1 MTSNRPSRIQQQ
13 MYTRERRGIFRSNE
27 GFDTIAAS
35 SGLDPGFIKKVLHP
49 FCVYDAPAE
58 LASRGE
64 KDEARYPQ
72 ALHLF
77 HADMGQLVLGRS
89 IYQAADFT
97 GLRSAFFTH
106 NYIVPAERAAEAVKD
121 YPSLLN
127 ADFAGSYDIEQGT
140 ELPELERIPAAAEA
154 GRPASPT
161 NLLASLGIDE
171 KMFKQLLFAVMSSV
185 VTRRK
190 VFVALDVAA
199 EELSET
205 ALQLVGVL
213 YGSLPYAYR
222 RALGFLTFSKEPLN
236 RKGIH
241 LTFVEQGSLR
251 PNDRNID
258 KDYTF
263 DLASKRVTN
272 VDLDLG
278 KQPYLSFAWSN
289 LEQPERA
296 EAFFAFAEQMLEGMD
311 TQRHTAIASCHEL
324 AVLFQIEEGS
334 DSLYM
339 QNRVGALRSML
350 DYLTPEG
357 AVQSK
362 QRLAELFRG
371 CFQREYERVKQGEI
385 PDPSIVKCFMEYE
398 ALAGAALGSDL
409 IGYLI
414 RSLHEAH
421 QGKGS
426 DRMEA
431 YYALIE
437 GSDSVSR
444 TFFETLLR
452 GGKTVDLFFPYIRQ
466 KFQETVRAE
475 ELVKLAL
482 HWSSRHPVLLRK
494 AEFTELAAGQL
505 AEKLRHDAEPV
516 SAVNAVLDTGDR
528 LLAEKGRPAEDMLLF
543 MEQLSYAANV
553 FLLTELNLEQTRQE
567 AFLQI
572 GFLAHPDEVREWAAR
587 YPPQVQSTANVML
600 SAYRWFRDDEP
611 DESIFDGLSPAELDR
626 LQQLGRRWL
635 QKDLGPSRFGKLV
648 LAFCRDADKA
658 LIEYG
663 ALLHYLHQHAPDR
676 ETVYQFMNW
685 SEKQRFFSRGRKLEP
700 GYAAAVVAYF
710 KKYDQ
715 DAFKNRTNR
724 KLYFEQAG
732 APLQAVYDKARS
744 ELSPPIVRWLRRN
757 RQAMVWFAAIILV
770 IGGIA
775 GGLAASGIFDS
786 GKPAVADHTASEP
799 EPPRPEEQATKL
811 EPQVY
816 ARQVEDFVD
825 GELKATTELVF
836 EFGTEAECAAFQAGA
851 ITLKLE
857 GGAEQTYTDRSV
869 QHLCSSGAGAEGT
882 PPDGSAGAGSGSG
895 GSAGSR
901 DASGADS
908 SATSAGQQDQNG
920 GGRGEAG
927 DSSVSKA
934 GLPGEGDSAQPDAA
948 AGESSQGDTSPG
960 DTSPGDTSPGDTP
973 TGDAAPG
980 DTPPAPPAG
989 GANGAAGAD
998 SANPARQRTYQA
1010 IVSLGEEVDI
1020 GKISEVLVNQKIV
1033 QYIEK

>member
-1 MTSNRPSRIQQQ
+1 

-35 SGLDPGFIKKVLHP
+35 SGLDTGFIKKVLHP
-49 FCVYDAPAE
+49 FCVYDVPAE
-58 LASRGE
+58 LAARGK

-106 NYIVPAERAAEAVKD
+106 NYVVPAERAAEAVKD

-140 ELPELERIPAAAEA
+140 DLPELERIPAAAEE
-154 GRPASPT
+154 RRSASPIA
-161 NLLASLGIDE
+161 LLASLGIDE
-171 KMFKQLLFAVMSSV
+171 KLFKQLLFAVMSSI

-190 VFVALDVAA
+190 VFVALDIAV
-199 EELSET
+199 EELSEA

-213 YGSLPYAYR
+213 YGSLPYVYR
-222 RALGFLTFSKEPLN
+222 RRLGFLTFSQEPQS

-263 DLASKRVTN
+263 DLASRRVTN

-289 LEQPERA
+289 LAQPERA
-296 EAFFAFAEQMLEGMD
+296 EAFYVFAEQMLEGMD
-311 TQRHTAIASCHEL
+311 SQRHTAIASCHEL
-324 AVLFQIEEGS
+324 AVLYQIEEGT

-350 DYLTPEG
+350 DYLAPEG

-362 QRLAELFRG
+362 QRLTELLRR
-371 CFQREYERVKQGEI
+371 CFEREVERVKQGEM
-385 PDPSIVKCFMEYE
+385 PDPAIVKCFMEYE
-398 ALAGAALGSDL
+398 ALAGSALGSDL

-414 RSLHEAH
+414 RSLYEAS
-421 QGKGS
+421 QAKGRE
-426 DRMEA
+426 RMEA
-431 YYALIE
+431 YYTLIE
-437 GSDSVSR
+437 GSASVSR
-444 TFFETLLR
+444 PFFDTLLR
-452 GGKTVDLFFPYIRQ
+452 GGKTVDLFYPYIRQ
-466 KFQETVRAE
+466 KFQEIVRAE
-475 ELVKLAL
+475 ELVKLAH
-482 HWSSRHPVLLRK
+482 HWSSQHPVLLSK

-516 SAVNAVLDTGDR
+516 SAVNAVLDTVDR
-528 LLAEKGRPAEDMLLF
+528 LLAEEGRPAGEDMLLF
-543 MEQLSYAANV
+543 MEKLTYAANV

-600 SAYRWFRDDEP
+600 SAYRWFQDAEP
-611 DESIFDGLSPAELDR
+611 DKSIFNGLSPSELDR

-635 QKDLGPSRFGKLV
+635 QQDLGPSRFGRLV
-648 LAFCRDADKA
+648 LAFCRDADQG

-663 ALLHYLHQHAPDR
+663 ALLHYLHQHAPDK
-676 ETVYQFMNW
+676 ETVYQFMSW

-700 GYAAAVVAYF
+700 GFAAAVVAYF
-710 KKYDQ
+710 KKYDR

-732 APLQAVYDKARS
+732 APLQAVYDKARN

-757 RQAMVWFAAIILV
+757 RKAMVWCAAAILV

-775 GGLAASGIFDS
+775 GGLASSGVFDS
-786 GKPAVADHTASEP
+786 GKPAVADNTAADSTP
-799 EPPRPEEQATKL
+799 TTEQPAEKL

-816 ARQVEDFVD
+816 ARQSEDFVD
-825 GELKATTELVF
+825 GELQPMTKLVF
-836 EFGTEAECAAFQAGA
+836 EFETEAECAAFQAGT
-851 ITLKLE
+851 ITVKLE
-857 GGAEQTYTDRSV
+857 GGTEHTYPDRSV
-869 QHLCSSGAGAEGT
+869 QHLCSSGAGTEGT
-882 PPDGSAGAGSGSG
+882 PPGSSSDAGTDTAGSPDAG
-895 GSAGSR
+895 GTESSDGKAGS
-901 DASGADS
+901 SGEEDIAQREEVTDS
-908 SATSAGQQDQNG
+908 IQ
-920 GGRGEAG
+920 
-927 DSSVSKA
+927 
-934 GLPGEGDSAQPDAA
+934 
-948 AGESSQGDTSPG
+948 
-960 DTSPGDTSPGDTP
+960 
-973 TGDAAPG
+973 
-980 DTPPAPPAG
+980 
-989 GANGAAGAD
+989 
-998 SANPARQRTYQA
+998 PARQRIYQA
-1010 IVSLGEEVDI
+1010 IVSLGEEVELRQ
-1020 GKISEVLVNQKIV
+1020 ISEVLVNQQRVEYVKS
-1033 QYIEK
+1033 IEK

>member
-1 MTSNRPSRIQQQ
+1 

>member
-1 MTSNRPSRIQQQ
+1 
-13 MYTRERRGIFRSNE
+13 MYTRERRGIFRPNE
-27 GFDTIAAS
+27 GFDTIAKS
-35 SGLDPGFIKKVLHP
+35 DGLDPGFIKKVLHP

-58 LASRGE
+58 LAARGE

-127 ADFAGSYDIEQGT
+127 AAFAGSYDIEQGM
-140 ELPELERIPAAAEA
+140 ELPELEQLPAAAEA
-154 GRPASPT
+154 RRPASPSA
-161 NLLASLGIDE
+161 LLAGLGIDE
-171 KMFKQLLFAVMSSV
+171 KMFKQLLFAVMSSI

-190 VFVALDVAA
+190 VFVALDVAV

-205 ALQLVGVL
+205 ATQLVGVL

-222 RALGFLTFSKEPLN
+222 RALGFLTFSKEPQS

-272 VDLDLG
+272 VDIDLA

-296 EAFFAFAEQMLEGMD
+296 EAFYAFAEQMLQGMD
-311 TQRHTAIASCHEL
+311 SQRHTAIVSCHEL
-324 AVLFQIEEGS
+324 AVLVQIEEGS

-339 QNRVGALRSML
+339 QNRGGALRSML
-350 DYLTPEG
+350 DYLAPEG

-362 QRLAELFRG
+362 PRLAELFRR
-371 CFQREYERVKQGEI
+371 CFGREYEMVKQGET
-385 PDPSIVKCFMEYE
+385 PDPALVKCFMEYE
-398 ALAGAALGSDL
+398 ALAGETAALGSDL

-414 RSLHEAH
+414 RSLYEASLV
-421 QGKGS
+421 KGRE
-426 DRMEA
+426 RMEA

-437 GSDSVSR
+437 GSDTVSQP
-444 TFFETLLR
+444 FFDTLLR
-452 GGKTVDLFFPYIRQ
+452 GGKTVDLFFPYLQQ

-475 ELVKLAL
+475 EIVKLAH
-482 HWSSRHPVLLRK
+482 HWSSQHPVLLGK
-494 AEFTELAAGQL
+494 AEFTDLAAGQL
-505 AEKLRHDAEPV
+505 TEKLRHDAEPV
-516 SAVNAVLDTGDR
+516 SDVNAVLDTVDR
-528 LLAEKGRPAEDMLLF
+528 LLAEEGRPAGEDMLLF

-587 YPPQVQSTANVML
+587 YPPQVQSTATVML
-600 SAYRWFRDDEP
+600 SAYRWFRDAEP
-611 DESIFDGLSPAELDR
+611 DESIFDGLSPSELDR

-635 QKDLGPSRFGKLV
+635 QKDLGPSRFGRLV
-648 LAFCRDADKA
+648 LAFCRDAEKG

-663 ALLHYLHQHAPDR
+663 ALLHYLQQYAPDR

-685 SEKQRFFSRGRKLEP
+685 SEKQRLFSRGRKLEP
-700 GYAAAVVAYF
+700 GYAAALVAYF
-710 KKYDQ
+710 KKYDR
-715 DAFKNRTNR
+715 DAFKNRMNR

-732 APLQAVYDKARS
+732 APLQAVYDKARG

-757 RQAMVWFAAIILV
+757 RKAMVWFTAVVLV

-775 GGLAASGIFDS
+775 GGLAASGVFDS
-786 GKPAVADHTASEP
+786 GKPAVADNTVADP
-799 EPPRPEEQATKL
+799 APATQQPAEKL

-816 ARQVEDFVD
+816 ARQIEDFVD
-825 GELKATTELVF
+825 GELKPTTELVF
-836 EFGTEAECAAFQAGA
+836 EFGTEAECAAFQAGT
-851 ITLKLE
+851 ITVKLE
-857 GGAEQTYTDRSV
+857 GGTEHTYTDRSV

-882 PPDGSAGAGSGSG
+882 PPGGSSGAGTD
-895 GSAGSR
+895 SAGSPGEG
-901 DASGADS
+901 AADS
-908 SATSAGQQDQNG
+908 SSTSAEQQDQNG
-920 GGRGEAG
+920 GDGNLT
-927 DSSVSKA
+927 DSSGSPE
-934 GLPGEGDSAQPDAA
+934 GSSGGEDSTQPDEKA
-948 AGESSQGDTSPG
+948 
-960 DTSPGDTSPGDTP
+960 GDTSPGDTP
-973 TGDAAPG
+973 PGEAAPP
-980 DTPPAPPAG
+980 TG
-989 GANGAAGAD
+989 GADGSAGAD
-998 SANPARQRTYQA
+998 SAKPDRQRTYQA
-1010 IVSLGEEVDI
+1010 IVSLGEDVEI
-1020 GKISEVLVNQKIV
+1020 GKIREVLVNQMRV
-1033 QYIEK
+1033 EYIEK

>member
-1 MTSNRPSRIQQQ
+1 MTSSRSSRIQQQ
-13 MYTRERRGIFRSNE
+13 MYTRERRGIFRPNE

-35 SGLDPGFIKKVLHP
+35 GGLDTGFIKKVLHP

-58 LASRGE
+58 LASLGE

-106 NYIVPAERAAEAVKD
+106 NFIVPAERAADAVKD

-127 ADFAGSYDIEQGT
+127 ADFASSYDIEQGT
-140 ELPELERIPAAAEA
+140 ELPELEKIPSAAEA
-154 GRPASPT
+154 RRPASPT
-161 NLLASLGIDE
+161 ALLARLGIDE

-190 VFVALDVAA
+190 VFVALDVAV

-222 RALGFLTFSKEPLN
+222 RALGFLTFSKEPQS

-272 VDLDLG
+272 VDIDLG

-289 LEQPERA
+289 LEQPVRA
-296 EAFFAFAEQMLEGMD
+296 EAFYVFHEQMLEGMD
-311 TQRHTAIASCHEL
+311 SQRHTAIASCHEL

-334 DSLYM
+334 DSFYT

-350 DYLTPEG
+350 DYLAPEG
-357 AVQSK
+357 AAESK
-362 QRLAELFRG
+362 RRLAELFRG
-371 CFQREYERVKQGEI
+371 CFQREYELVKQGGT
-385 PDPSIVKCFMEYE
+385 PDPAIVKCFMEYE
-398 ALAGAALGSDL
+398 ALAGSALGSDL

-414 RSLHEAH
+414 RSLYEASES
-421 QGKGS
+421 KGRE
-426 DRMEA
+426 RMEA

-437 GSDSVSR
+437 GSDSVSKP
-444 TFFETLLR
+444 FFDTLLR
-452 GGKTVDLFFPYIRQ
+452 GGKTVELFFPYMRQ
-466 KFQETVRAE
+466 KFQEIVRADD
-475 ELVKLAL
+475 LLKLAH
-482 HWSSRHPVLLRK
+482 HWSSQHPVLLLK
-494 AEFTELAAGQL
+494 TEFTELAAGQL
-505 AEKLRHDAEPV
+505 AEKLRHDVEPV
-516 SAVNAVLDTGDR
+516 SAVNAVLDMADR
-528 LLAEKGRPAEDMLLF
+528 LLAEEGRPASEDMLIF

-572 GFLAHPDEVREWAAR
+572 GFLAHPGEVREWAAR
-587 YPPQVQSTANVML
+587 YPPHVQSTADVML
-600 SAYRWFRDDEP
+600 SAYRWFRDAEP

-635 QKDLGPSRFGKLV
+635 QKDLGPSCFGRLV
-648 LAFCRDADKA
+648 LAFCRDANTG

-663 ALLHYLHQHAPDR
+663 ALLHYLHQHAPDK
-676 ETVYQFMNW
+676 ETVYRFMNW

-732 APLQAVYDKARS
+732 APLQAVYVKARS

-757 RQAMVWFAAIILV
+757 RKAMVWFVAILLL
-770 IGGIA
+770 IGGIG
-775 GGLAASGIFDS
+775 GGLAASGVFDS
-786 GKPAVADHTASEP
+786 GKPAVAGNNAADPEP
-799 EPPRPEEQATKL
+799 ETQQPAEKL

-816 ARQVEDFVD
+816 ARQNEDFVD
-825 GELKATTELVF
+825 GELKPTTELVF
-836 EFGTEAECAAFQAGA
+836 EFGTEAECAAFQAGT
-851 ITLKLE
+851 ITVKLE
-857 GGAEQTYTDRSV
+857 GGTEHTYTDRSV
-869 QHLCSSGAGAEGT
+869 QHLCSSGAASGAGPEGT
-882 PPDGSAGAGSGSG
+882 PPGSSSGAGTDSAGTTGAG
-895 GSAGSR
+895 A
-901 DASGADS
+901 ADS
-908 SATSAGQQDQNG
+908 TSTSAEQQDQNG
-920 GGRGEAG
+920 GGNTQSA
-927 DSSVSKA
+927 DSPDNKA
-934 GLPGEGDSAQPDAA
+934 GMAGGGDSAQPDEM
-948 AGESSQGDTSPG
+948 AGDKPSEDKPS
-960 DTSPGDTSPGDTP
+960 GDTSPGDTP
-973 TGDAAPG
+973 LG
-980 DTPPAPPAG
+980 DTPPGEAAPPAG
-989 GANGAAGAD
+989 GADGSAGAD
-998 SANPARQRTYQA
+998 SVQPARQRSYQA
-1010 IVSLGEEVDI
+1010 VVSLGEEIEI

-1033 QYIEK
+1033 EYIEK

>member
-1 MTSNRPSRIQQQ
+1 MTSNRSSRIQQQ

-27 GFDTIAAS
+27 GFDTIAVS
-35 SGLDPGFIKKVLHP
+35 GGLDTGFIKKVLHP

-58 LASRGE
+58 LAARGE

-77 HADMGQLVLGRS
+77 HAEMGQLVLGRS

-106 NYIVPAERAAEAVKD
+106 NYIMPADQAAEAVKD

-127 ADFAGSYDIEQGT
+127 ADFGGSYDIEQGT

-154 GRPASPT
+154 RRPASPAS
-161 NLLASLGIDE
+161 LLASLGIDE
-171 KMFKQLLFAVMSSV
+171 KMFKKLLFAVISSV

-190 VFVALDVAA
+190 VFVALDVAV

-222 RALGFLTFSKEPLN
+222 RAFGFLTFSKEPQS

-251 PNDRNID
+251 PNDRSID

-272 VDLDLG
+272 VDIDLG

-289 LEQPERA
+289 LDQPGRA
-296 EAFFAFAEQMLEGMD
+296 EAFYVFHEQMLEGMD
-311 TQRHTAIASCHEL
+311 SQRHTAIASCHEL
-324 AVLFQIEEGS
+324 AVLYQIEEGS
-334 DSLYM
+334 DSVYM

-350 DYLTPEG
+350 DYLAPEG

-362 QRLAELFRG
+362 RRLAELFRG
-371 CFQREYERVKQGEI
+371 GFQREYELVKQGEM
-385 PDPSIVKCFMEYE
+385 PDPAIVKCFMEFE

-409 IGYLI
+409 LGYLI
-414 RSLHEAH
+414 RSLYEAN
-421 QGKGS
+421 QAKS
-426 DRMEA
+426 RERTEA

-437 GSDSVSR
+437 GSDSVSKP
-444 TFFETLLR
+444 FFDTLLR
-452 GGKTVDLFFPYIRQ
+452 GGKTVELFFPYMRQ
-466 KFQETVRAE
+466 KFQEIVRAE
-475 ELVKLAL
+475 ELVKLAH
-482 HWSSRHPVLLRK
+482 HWSSQHPVLLRK

-516 SAVNAVLDTGDR
+516 SAVNAVLDTVDR
-528 LLAEKGRPAEDMLLF
+528 LLAEKGRIAGEDMLLL

-572 GFLAHPDEVREWAAR
+572 GFLAHPGEVREWVAR
-587 YPPQVQSTANVML
+587 YSPQVQSTANVML
-600 SAYRWFRDDEP
+600 AAYRWFRDAEP
-611 DESIFDGLSPAELDR
+611 DESIFGGLSPAELDR

-635 QKDLGPSRFGKLV
+635 QKDLEPSRFRRLV
-648 LAFCRDADKA
+648 LAFYRDADTG

-663 ALLHYLHQHAPDR
+663 ALLHYLHLHAPNR
-676 ETVYQFMNW
+676 ETVYLFMNW
-685 SEKQRFFSRGRKLEP
+685 SEKQRLFSRERKLEP

-732 APLQAVYDKARS
+732 APLQAAYVKARS

-757 RQAMVWFAAIILV
+757 RKAMVWFATAILV
-770 IGGIA
+770 IG
-775 GGLAASGIFDS
+775 GGLAASGVFDS
-786 GKPAVADHTASEP
+786 GKPAVADITASNPAPSPQE
-799 EPPRPEEQATKL
+799 RTNKI

-816 ARQVEDFVD
+816 ARQVEDSVD
-825 GELKATTELVF
+825 GEWKPTTELVF
-836 EFGTEAECAAFQAGA
+836 EFGTEAECSAFQAGT

-857 GGAEQTYTDRSV
+857 GGPEQTYKDRPV
-869 QHLCSSGAGAEGT
+869 QHLCSSGAASSST
-882 PPDGSAGAGSGSG
+882 SG
-895 GSAGSR
+895 G
-901 DASGADS
+901 
-908 SATSAGQQDQNG
+908 QQAQNG
-920 GGRGEAG
+920 GGSGQPA
-927 DSSVSKA
+927 DSSDSK
-934 GLPGEGDSAQPDAA
+934 PGSTGEEDSAQPNETVGA
-948 AGESSQGDTSPG
+948 
-960 DTSPGDTSPGDTP
+960 TP
-973 TGDAAPG
+973 PV
-980 DTPPAPPAG
+980 DTPPGEAAPPAG
-989 GANGAAGAD
+989 GADGSAGGT
-998 SANPARQRTYQA
+998 SAEPTQQRSYQA
-1010 IVSLGEEVDI
+1010 IVSLGEMVDV
-1020 GKISEVLVNQKIV
+1020 GEISEVLVNQKIV
-1033 QYIEK
+1033 EYIEK

>member
-1 MTSNRPSRIQQQ
+1 

-35 SGLDPGFIKKVLHP
+35 AGLDPGFIKKVLHP

-121 YPSLLN
+121 YPALLN

-154 GRPASPT
+154 RRPASPT
-161 NLLASLGIDE
+161 ALLDSLGIDE

-190 VFVALDVAA
+190 VFVALDVAV

-205 ALQLVGVL
+205 ALQLIGVL

-272 VDLDLG
+272 VDIDLG

-324 AVLFQIEEGS
+324 AILFQIEEGS

-350 DYLTPEG
+350 DYLAPEG

-385 PDPSIVKCFMEYE
+385 PDPAIVKSFMEFE
-398 ALAGAALGSDL
+398 ALGGTGLGSEL

-414 RSLHEAH
+414 RSLHEAN
-421 QGKGS
+421 QAKGS
-426 DRMEA
+426 ERMEA

-437 GSDSVSR
+437 GSDRVSR
-444 TFFETLLR
+444 PFFETLLR
-452 GGKTVDLFFPYIRQ
+452 GGKTVDLFFPYMRR

-475 ELVKLAL
+475 ELVKLAH
-482 HWSSRHPVLLRK
+482 HWSGRHPVLLRK

-516 SAVNAVLDTGDR
+516 SAVNAVLDTVDR
-528 LLAEKGRPAEDMLLF
+528 LLAEEERPAEDMLLF
-543 MEQLSYAANV
+543 MEQLSYAANE
-553 FLLTELNLEQTRQE
+553 FLLTDLNLEQTRQE

-587 YPPQVQSTANVML
+587 YPPQVRSTANVML
-600 SAYRWFRDDEP
+600 SAYRWFQDDEP

-635 QKDLGPSRFGKLV
+635 QKDLGPARFGRLV
-648 LAFCRDADKA
+648 LAFCRDADKG

-685 SEKQRFFSRGRKLEP
+685 SEKRRFFSRGRKLEP

-757 RQAMVWFAAIILV
+757 RQAMVWFLAILLV

-786 GKPAVADHTASEP
+786 GKPAVAENTASDP
-799 EPPRPEEQATKL
+799 EPPRQEEPAAKP

-825 GELKATTELVF
+825 GELKPTTELVF
-836 EFGTEAECAAFQAGA
+836 EFGTEAECATFQAGT

-857 GGAEQTYTDRSV
+857 GGAEQTYTDRTV
-869 QHLCSSGAGAEGT
+869 QHLCSSGAGTEGT
-882 PPDGSAGAGSGSG
+882 PPTGSDGSES
-895 GSAGSR
+895 GSAGS
-901 DASGADS
+901 AGSTGAGGADS
-908 SATSAGQQDQNG
+908 SATSAEQQDQNG
-920 GGRGEAG
+920 GGSGEAG
-927 DSSVSKA
+927 DSLESKTGSV
-934 GLPGEGDSAQPDAA
+934 GEGDSAPPDAA
-948 AGESSQGDTSPG
+948 GGGISQGDTSPG
-960 DTSPGDTSPGDTP
+960 DTPLGNTPSGDTDS
-973 TGDAAPG
+973 G
-980 DTPPAPPAG
+980 DTPPGEAAPPAG
-989 GANGAAGAD
+989 GSTGSAGAD
-998 SANPARQRTYQA
+998 SAKPARQRTFQA
-1010 IVSLGEEVDI
+1010 IVSLGEEVEI
-1020 GKISEVLVNQKIV
+1020 GKISEVLVDQKRV
-1033 QYIEK
+1033 EYIEK

>member
-1 MTSNRPSRIQQQ
+1 MTSNRASRIQQQ

-35 SGLDPGFIKKVLHP
+35 GGLDTGFIKKVLHP

-58 LASRGE
+58 LAARGE

-106 NYIVPAERAAEAVKD
+106 NFIVPAERAAEAVKD

-127 ADFAGSYDIEQGT
+127 AGFASSYDIEQGT
-140 ELPELERIPAAAEA
+140 ELPELEKFPTAAEA
-154 GRPASPT
+154 RRPASPT
-161 NLLASLGIDE
+161 ALLASLGIDE
-171 KMFKQLLFAVMSSV
+171 KMFKQLLFAVMSSI

-190 VFVALDVAA
+190 VFVALDVAV

-222 RALGFLTFSKEPLN
+222 RALGFLTFSKEPQS

-272 VDLDLG
+272 VDIDLG

-296 EAFFAFAEQMLEGMD
+296 EAFYVFADQMLEGMD
-311 TQRHTAIASCHEL
+311 SQRHTAIASCHEL
-324 AVLFQIEEGS
+324 AVLYQIEEGS
-334 DSLYM
+334 DSYYM

-350 DYLTPEG
+350 DYLAPEG

-371 CFQREYERVKQGEI
+371 CFQREYELVKQGET
-385 PDPSIVKCFMEYE
+385 PDPAIVKCFMEFE

-414 RSLHEAH
+414 RSLYEAS
-421 QGKGS
+421 QGKGRE
-426 DRMEA
+426 RMEA

-444 TFFETLLR
+444 PFFDTLLR
-452 GGKTVDLFFPYIRQ
+452 GGKTVELFFPYMRQ
-466 KFQETVRAE
+466 KFQEIVRAE
-475 ELVKLAL
+475 ELVKLAH
-482 HWSSRHPVLLRK
+482 HWSSQHPVLLSK
-494 AEFTELAAGQL
+494 TEFTELAAGQL

-516 SAVNAVLDTGDR
+516 SAVNAVLDTVDR
-528 LLAEKGRPAEDMLLF
+528 LLAEEGRPAGEHMPLF

-572 GFLAHPDEVREWAAR
+572 GFLAHPEEVREWAAR
-587 YPPQVQSTANVML
+587 YPTQVQSTANVML
-600 SAYRWFRDDEP
+600 SAYRWFRDAEP

-635 QKDLGPSRFGKLV
+635 QKDLGPSRFGRLV
-648 LAFCRDADKA
+648 LAFCRDADKG

-732 APLQAVYDKARS
+732 APLQAVYVKARS

-757 RQAMVWFAAIILV
+757 RKAMVWFVAILLV
-770 IGGIA
+770 IGGIG
-775 GGLAASGIFDS
+775 GGLAASGVFDS
-786 GKPAVADHTASEP
+786 GKPAVVDNTAADPAP
-799 EPPRPEEQATKL
+799 ATQQPAEKL

-816 ARQVEDFVD
+816 ARQIEDFVD
-825 GELKATTELVF
+825 GELKPTTELVF
-836 EFGTEAECAAFQAGA
+836 EFGTEAECAAFQAGT
-851 ITLKLE
+851 ITVKLE
-857 GGAEQTYTDRSV
+857 GGTEHTYTDRSV
-869 QHLCSSGAGAEGT
+869 QHLCSSGTASGAGTEGT
-882 PPDGSAGAGSGSG
+882 PTGSSSGAGTDSVGSTG
-895 GSAGSR
+895 TTDAG
-901 DASGADS
+901 DADS
-908 SATSAGQQDQNG
+908 TSTSAEQQDQNG
-920 GGRGEAG
+920 GGNAEPG
-927 DSSVSKA
+927 DSSDSKA
-934 GLPGEGDSAQPDAA
+934 GSIGGEDSAQPDEK
-948 AGESSQGDTSPG
+948 AGDAPLEDKPS
-960 DTSPGDTSPGDTP
+960 GDTSPGDTP
-973 TGDAAPG
+973 PG
-980 DTPPAPPAG
+980 ETAPPAG
-989 GANGAAGAD
+989 GADGSAGAD
-998 SANPARQRTYQA
+998 SVQPARERTYQA
-1010 IVSLGEEVDI
+1010 IVSLGEEVEI

-1033 QYIEK
+1033 EYIEK